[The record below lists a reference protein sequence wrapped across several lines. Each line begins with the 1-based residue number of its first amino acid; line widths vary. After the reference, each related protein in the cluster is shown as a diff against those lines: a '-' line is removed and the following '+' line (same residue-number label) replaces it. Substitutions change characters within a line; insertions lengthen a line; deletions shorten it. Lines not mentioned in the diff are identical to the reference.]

1 MQPFLPF
8 LFASWTYRHKPFRLL
23 ASERASKSPCWVM
36 ICRSVWSSM
45 PTKEMMKNMK
55 IHANEINEILSNI
68 NGFSL
73 YNPSFSVTNVSMW
86 LSHFHFAWCFSNFCP
101 ASVAHRVGVQ
111 DCLLTP
117 TGFGFNQKNN
127 RIYVPIILWNIEK
140 RENILKSIRN
150 IIYTYIYV
158 LYTCINKYVAY
169 VHDSHDFSQ
178 YFVRIVKS
186 TLARKSRLRLWIGCS
201 FCCFRQVPSVMRS
214 ISSSMSA
221 ELSSAKD
228 SSASSWHIQVQVPQ
242 ESAIS
247 SIACR
252 KVWYVLLVFFSYF
265 HGPPSV
271 NAFWQEVQV
280 WSVG

>member
-73 YNPSFSVTNVSMW
+73 YNPSFCVTNVSMW

-117 TGFGFNQKNN
+117 TGFGFHKKQHDICTNNFMKYWETRKNF
-127 RIYVPIILWNIEK
+127 EK
-140 RENILKSIRN
+140 H
-150 IIYTYIYV
+150 T
-158 LYTCINKYVAY
+158 
-169 VHDSHDFSQ
+169 
-178 YFVRIVKS
+178 
-186 TLARKSRLRLWIGCS
+186 
-201 FCCFRQVPSVMRS
+201 
-214 ISSSMSA
+214 
-221 ELSSAKD
+221 
-228 SSASSWHIQVQVPQ
+228 
-242 ESAIS
+242 
-247 SIACR
+247 
-252 KVWYVLLVFFSYF
+252 
-265 HGPPSV
+265 
-271 NAFWQEVQV
+271 
-280 WSVG
+280 